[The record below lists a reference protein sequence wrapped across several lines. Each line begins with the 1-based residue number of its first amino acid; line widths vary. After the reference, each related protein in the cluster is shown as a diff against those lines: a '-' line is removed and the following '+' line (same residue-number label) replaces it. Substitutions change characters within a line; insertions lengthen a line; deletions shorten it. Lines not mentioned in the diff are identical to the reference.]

1 MRRPAE
7 DPALARRG
15 GTDAGPTA
23 ESGATLVVVNRRAG
37 GGRGGALEPRLR
49 SALAAARPAA
59 QIVAGADAADAAGA
73 LAAVA
78 ALPAGSRVVV
88 VGGDGTLNALL
99 PALIAGGH
107 VTGLLPVGSGNDSA
121 RALGLHGL
129 PWRRVLELALAAP
142 ARTIDTGLVRT
153 EHSQRP
159 FVSSVCIGLDAAI
172 ARRAATGHLRALGSA
187 PRYLL
192 AALVELLRLRRHRL
206 QIDADGRRI
215 YAGEAL
221 LCAVLNTPSYGGGLP
236 MQPAA
241 RLDDGRL
248 DAVVAAA
255 TGRAGALALLL
266 RLLRARHLGH
276 RRVRDTAFA
285 ALHVEADTALPLA
298 CDGEALADACC
309 VDVEVRPQSLRV
321 VGIDSEVQPA
331 LQQTPQCQPR

>member
-1 MRRPAE
+1 MRLQAE
-7 DPALARRG
+7 DPTLAGRAAA
-15 GTDAGPTA
+15 AGLTA

-37 GGRGGALEPRLR
+37 GGRGAALEPALR
-49 SALAAARPAA
+49 RALASARPAA
-59 QIVAGADAADAAGA
+59 QLVASGEAAAAR
-73 LAAVA
+73 AAVA

-88 VGGDGTLNALL
+88 AGGDGTLHGLL
-99 PALIAGGH
+99 PALIAGAH
-107 VTGLLPVGSGNDSA
+107 VTGLLPLGSGNDSA
-121 RALGLHGL
+121 RALGLHGR
-129 PWRRVLELALAAP
+129 PWRAALDHALSAP
-142 ARTIDTGLVRT
+142 AGTIDTGLVCT
-153 EHSQRP
+153 EHTRQP

-192 AALVELLRLRRHRL
+192 ATLVELLRLRRQRL

-248 DAVVAAA
+248 DAVVAAG

-276 RRVRDTAFA
+276 RRVHHAAFA
-285 ALHVEADTALPLA
+285 TLHVEAAAALPLA
-298 CDGEALADACC
+298 SDGEPLTDARRI
-309 VDVEVRPQSLRV
+309 DIEVRPRSLRV
-321 VGIDSEVQPA
+321 AGGAWPSRA
-331 LQQTPQCQPR
+331 